1 MRQKKIFNKSS
12 EKRTRQ
18 KLRNEMTPAEK
29 KLWYYLKNK
38 QLGGYKF
45 RRQQGIGQYIVDFYC
60 PRLKLIIEVDG
71 DTHFGE
77 EMMKYDFERQRQIES
92 LGIKFLRFTN
102 LDIYENIESVLEEV
116 IRDMNL
122 KTTPNPSLKRR
133 GR

>member
-60 PRLKLIIEVDG
+60 PRLKLIIEIDG
-71 DTHFGE
+71 DTHFE
-77 EMMKYDFERQRQIES
+77 EKMMRYDFERQRQIES

>member
-12 EKRTRQ
+12 EKRTRR

-60 PRLKLIIEVDG
+60 PRLKLIIEIDG
-71 DTHFGE
+71 DTHFE
-77 EMMKYDFERQRQIES
+77 EKMMRYDFERQRQIES